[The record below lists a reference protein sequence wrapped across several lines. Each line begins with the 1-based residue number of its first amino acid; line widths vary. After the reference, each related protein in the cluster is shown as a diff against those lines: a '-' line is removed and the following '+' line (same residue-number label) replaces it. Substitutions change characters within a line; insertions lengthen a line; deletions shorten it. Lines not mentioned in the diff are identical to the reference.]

1 MEAYHAQKLLSNI
14 QAEIYGK
21 ENEYTSDTL
30 FNELNSDVSLTAE
43 KKNSLFSIQRH
54 QRQKALYSLYAKNND
69 TIGWIQIGDTKI
81 DYPVM
86 QSVTDS
92 DFYLKHNFNKEKTS
106 YGSIYIDSGCRIG
119 YSKNYIIYGHHM
131 KDGSMFAK
139 INDYQDEDFYLNHKV
154 IQFDTFRSLSD
165 YEIIGAFKIPASDI
179 GKLQQILLMNTEED
193 FLSLQEYFESHKYF
207 DTRIPY
213 SYDDSYLTLMTC
225 EYTNKNGRFFV
236 LAKQIKME
244 TNND

>member
-1 MEAYHAQKLLSNI
+1 
-14 QAEIYGK
+14 
-21 ENEYTSDTL
+21 
-30 FNELNSDVSLTAE
+30 
-43 KKNSLFSIQRH
+43 
-54 QRQKALYSLYAKNND
+54 
-69 TIGWIQIGDTKI
+69 
-81 DYPVM
+81 
-86 QSVTDS
+86 
-92 DFYLKHNFNKEKTS
+92 
-106 YGSIYIDSGCRIG
+106 
-119 YSKNYIIYGHHM
+119 M